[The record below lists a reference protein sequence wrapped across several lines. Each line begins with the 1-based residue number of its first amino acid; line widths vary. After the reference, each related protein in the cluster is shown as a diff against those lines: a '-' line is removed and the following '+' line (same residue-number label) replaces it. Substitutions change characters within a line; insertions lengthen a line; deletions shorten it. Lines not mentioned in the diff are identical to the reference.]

1 MRIGG
6 LASGMDIDSIVKNLM
21 QAERMPLQKL
31 QQDKQRLE
39 WQRDDYRT
47 INTMM
52 MDFRSTLTQMKLS
65 TSFRAR
71 AVTSSDEARVT
82 ATASSAAMQGSYS
95 IDSVKSLAKAESWVS
110 TATSKID
117 PTKAMGEQ
125 SITGLT
131 WAEGAVGKKTLN
143 GNGTATYQL
152 DLNGATIETA
162 LTEKMKVKVDGKVF
176 NIIDSGASF
185 EAGKNQVKISD
196 SGELTFGSAVS
207 ANSKITVDY
216 VADKHIKDLKIADGT
231 KTLNL
236 GTKMIAQD
244 AEFKLEAGAN
254 TYTLVDPDPSATDDR
269 TKMALKDQ
277 NDQVVGEVNLNTGV
291 VTLNDNVSG
300 ETNVKATFRQ
310 QYSHMSLTTH
320 SSKGEITESFLFTPD
335 QTLNSVFEQVNKSSL
350 GLSMFMDTQT
360 NQVSMMRTETGRYN
374 TDAAE
379 ADVSFKDMSFVT
391 DVLGFSFTS
400 MDDPNDSL
408 KVNAQNAEFTVNGL
422 TTNRTTNTFNMNG
435 VTFTLNQT
443 FEPGNPV
450 TMNINNDNDQVFDN
464 IKEFVEKYN
473 TLIAAINEKAT
484 EERYRDFNPLSD
496 EEREALT
503 DKQQEQ
509 FEEKARSGLLRRDP
523 ILTGALSSMRMDFY
537 SPVSNDQTNSAF
549 SQLAAI
555 GITTTSNFREGGKL
569 EINEAKLKEA
579 LSNDPE
585 AVENLFR
592 SGSDATDK
600 SAKGILHRLTD
611 SVNVAMDQFRQKA
624 GNQFSTNQQF
634 SIGRNLNDVDDRIK
648 RFEDRVIQVEDRY
661 WRQFTAME
669 KAIQQANNQSAY
681 LMQQFSSGF

>member
-21 QAERMPLQKL
+21 QAERIPLQKL

-47 INTMM
+47 INTLM

-110 TATSKID
+110 TASSKIN
-117 PTKAMGEQ
+117 PAKAMGEQ

-131 WAEGAVGKKTLN
+131 WSEGAVGKKILN
-143 GNGTATYQL
+143 GNGTTGYQL
-152 DLNGATIETA
+152 DLNGASIDTNS
-162 LTEKMKVKVDGKVF
+162 LDKMKVKVDGKVF
-176 NIIDSGASF
+176 NIIDESTTF
-185 EAGKNQVKISD
+185 TAGKNQVKLTA

-216 VADKHIKDLKIADGT
+216 VADKNIKDLKIADGT

-236 GTKMIAQD
+236 GTKMIAQNAD
-244 AEFKLEAGAN
+244 FKLEAGAN
-254 TYTLVDPDPSATDDR
+254 TYTLVDTDPTDGDDR
-269 TKMALKDQ
+269 TAMALKDQ
-277 NDQVVGEVNLNTGV
+277 NDQVIGAVNLNTGV
-291 VTLNDNVSG
+291 VTLNDNVTG
-300 ETNVKATFRQ
+300 ETNVKASFDQ
-310 QYSHMSLTTH
+310 QYSNMSLTTH
-320 SSKGEITESFLFTPD
+320 SSKGEITESFLFTSD

-360 NQVSMMRTETGRYN
+360 NQVSMMRTETGSYN
-374 TDAAE
+374 TTAGAP
-379 ADVSFKDMSFVT
+379 DVSFEAGFAT
-391 DVLGFSFTS
+391 AVLGYNYTS
-400 MDDPNDSL
+400 IDDANDSL
-408 KVNAQNAEFTVNGL
+408 KIKAQNAEFTVNGL
-422 TTNRTTNTFNMNG
+422 TTNRTTNTFDMNG

-443 FEPGNPV
+443 FEAGNPV
-450 TMNINNDNDQVFDN
+450 TMNINNDNEKVFDN

-473 TLIAAINEKAT
+473 TLIAAVNEKAT

-496 EEREALT
+496 EEREAMSE
-503 DKQQEQ
+503 KQQEQ
-509 FEEKARSGLLRRDP
+509 WEEKARSGLLRRDP

-537 SPVSNDQTNSAF
+537 SPVSNDQTNPAF
-549 SQLAAI
+549 SQLASI
-555 GITTTSNFREGGKL
+555 GITTTANFREGGKL

-592 SGSDATDK
+592 SGGDAVEDG
-600 SAKGILHRLTD
+600 AQGILHRLTD
-611 SVNVAMDQFRQKA
+611 TVNATMDQFRQKA

-648 RFEDRVIQVEDRY
+648 RFEDRMIQVEDRY

-681 LMQQFSSGF
+681 LMQQFNSGF